1 MSCPYQHT
9 STDTPVRKSDQWEKG
24 GEKDDNWSATE
35 AQLSI
40 AGKDIPTKL
49 QNCSGVGNSHWFL
62 IAREWQI
69 ISNSWR

>member
-1 MSCPYQHT
+1 
-9 STDTPVRKSDQWEKG
+9 VRKSDHWEKG

-35 AQLSI
+35 AYLSI

-62 IAREWQI
+62 IAREW
-69 ISNSWR
+69 